1 MHIYIYK
8 KTFFFHW
15 GLPFNSRVT
24 HLHRTT
30 MSADYLS
37 GKYCVRFFR
46 HLKVKNKVI
55 VVICAGK
62 RNIWRVDDIC
72 SWTEMWKQKQKMSS
86 LVSRE
91 NLTELE
97 SKDRGKGK
105 RTKGQKG
112 KPQTVIFPKIQD
124 IRDKSPGYFFPD
136 FFTCRIVNILRNF

>member
-62 RNIWRVDDIC
+62 SNIKRVDGIC
-72 SWTEMWKQKQKMSS
+72 TWTEMWKQIQKMSS
-86 LVSRE
+86 LDSRQNINEQE
-91 NLTELE
+91 NHEG
-97 SKDRGKGK
+97 GKGK
-105 RTKGQKG
+105 GMGAKGQKG
-112 KPQTVIFPKIQD
+112 KRAKTTNCNFPPFLF
-124 IRDKSPGYFFPD
+124 SLHYFAFH
-136 FFTCRIVNILRNF
+136 ILAFKTFYWT